1 MMFYTALFIRDH
13 GAEIYIFHTPEN
25 ISFHKRIGLFHF
37 LNQLLNLLTFGFIAS
52 ITVTGR
58 TGIRKPAG
66 TLNKPEVIIISPFLN
81 AVLPDKI

>member
-66 TLNKPEVIIISPFLN
+66 TLNKPEVIP
-81 AVLPDKI
+81 